1 MNVKNS
7 GYLILG
13 AANIELLRF
22 GLNLLFCL
30 DLFALIYNQLCL
42 PYDLTVKHARA

>member
-1 MNVKNS
+1 MNVEKS

-30 DLFALIYNQLCL
+30 DLLAFIYN
-42 PYDLTVKHARA
+42 

>member
-30 DLFALIYNQLCL
+30 DLFAFIYHLLFLAYNLI
-42 PYDLTVKHARA
+42 VAHARP